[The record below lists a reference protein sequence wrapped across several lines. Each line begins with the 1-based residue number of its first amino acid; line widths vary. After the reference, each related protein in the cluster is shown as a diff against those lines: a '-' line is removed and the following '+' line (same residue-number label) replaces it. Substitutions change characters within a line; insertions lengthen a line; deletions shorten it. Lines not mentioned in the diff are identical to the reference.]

1 VICVVEVALA
11 GQQQND
17 GSATIELPDFSLAVN
32 RLTLLLFWKSPGL
45 CEHGCRRRPLDSLM
59 IA

>member
-11 GQQQND
+11 GRQQND

-32 RLTLLLFWKSPGL
+32 RLTLLLFWKSTAL
-45 CEHGCRRRPLDSLM
+45 L
-59 IA
+59 